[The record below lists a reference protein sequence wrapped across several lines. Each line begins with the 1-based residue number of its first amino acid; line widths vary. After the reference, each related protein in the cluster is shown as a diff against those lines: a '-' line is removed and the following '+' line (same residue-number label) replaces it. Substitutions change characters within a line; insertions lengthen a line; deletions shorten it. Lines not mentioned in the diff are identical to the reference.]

1 MFNTLLIANRGE
13 IACRIIRTAK
23 RMGIRCVAIYSVIDA
38 DALHVKLADEAVCV
52 GLAPSQA
59 SYLNMDAIIAAAQQ
73 TQAQAIH
80 PGYGFLS
87 ENAEFAARCE
97 AAGICFVGPSPTAI
111 RTMGDKMAAKH
122 LAAKIGV
129 PIIPGH
135 ESHIQ
140 EPEALLNAADR
151 MGYPILLKAVAGGGG
166 KGMRLVNH
174 HEEFMSALASAKRE
188 AQASFADDRIL
199 LEKYLP
205 NARHIEVQ
213 IFADHQGHVVHLF
226 ERDCSLQRR
235 HQKIVEEAPAPNLA
249 TRIRHQLTTAAI
261 NIAQAIHYLG
271 AGTVEF
277 LVADEQFYFMEMNTR
292 LQVEHPVTEFIT
304 RIDLVEWQLRVA
316 AKEALPLTQD
326 QIIAQGHAFEVR
338 VNAEDPWQQF
348 LPSIGRLQFLQ
359 WPNTNEQVRIDT
371 GITLADKVSIYYDS
385 LLAKIIV
392 YGPERE
398 IALQELRQALADTK
412 IAGVT
417 TNIAFLQAL
426 INHPIVIN
434 GQASTEFIGQ
444 QQQALL
450 QPSPFNPLSILIA
463 ALFLAISAQLRANE
477 QAAKSN
483 DPESPWWKCQ
493 YWRLNITEPQ
503 IIQLRQRE
511 QLYQVAVKRQASHYQ
526 LVLNE
531 QVYKATASLQG
542 THTLLAEIDA
552 KTLKATI
559 FTAVDQLHV
568 WFNGQHWLFKSGPAI
583 ETQDDS
589 EATAR
594 LVAPMPGTIIAITAA
609 TGETVNKGQ
618 SLLVLEAMKMEHTIY
633 APIDGVIKSINYRA
647 GDIVTEGA
655 ELVTL
660 EADSRS

>member
-316 AKEALPLTQD
+316 AKEAIPLTQD

-568 WFNGQHWLFKSGPAI
+568 WFNGQHWVFKSGPAI